1 MTVTRPQTPVNK
13 PPTSSKEIKS
23 YQQYVED
30 LPTMINNLSNNQP
43 AMMRLMIAVN
53 NAPKG
58 NSDGNS

>member
-1 MTVTRPQTPVNK
+1 MNKNTTNIPMTLTEKQTYWKQPEN
-13 PPTSSKEIKS
+13 
-23 YQQYVED
+23 QQKAIEQ
-30 LPTMINNLSNNQP
+30 LSQNEP